1 MAHVGHGR
9 ILAKCAP
16 GCKARRFLDSS
27 AGKAGFAYGGSLW
40 VVGREGG
47 DARRLVVGDPG
58 TASGP
63 LFSPDGTQVAFTGN
77 CDTNQD
83 VNVVPAAGG
92 EPRRLT
98 THPGTDVAV
107 GWSPDG
113 RWIASFSE
121 SPASM
126 RCTCA
131 TKTASAPCGKSTS
144 VRHRRLRL
152 LHRGR
157 QGHAGHRRHER
168 RPLARLGQERQVSL
182 LHRQHRPR
190 PRFGR
195 RQHERDGPSRD
206 AGRLPRGAGERSAVA
221 ACARERRGKGRR
233 ERQGPGQEIRR

>member
-1 MAHVGHGR
+1 M
-9 ILAKCAP
+9 
-16 GCKARRFLDSS
+16 DSS

-113 RWIASFSE
+113 RWIASFSDASGE
-121 SPASM
+121 YALHLRDQNGLGAVRKIDLGSPPPS
-126 RCTCA
+126 
-131 TKTASAPCGKSTS
+131 SST
-144 VRHRRLRL
+144 
-152 LHRGR
+152 
-157 QGHAGHRRHER
+157 
-168 RPLARLGQERQVSL
+168 
-182 LHRQHRPR
+182 
-190 PRFGR
+190 
-195 RQHERDGPSRD
+195 PSRTP
-206 AGRLPRGAGERSAVA
+206 GSRRSPMA
-221 ACARERRGKGRR
+221 
-233 ERQGPGQEIRR
+233 